1 MAVAMHEV
9 PLRAA
14 PPRESLTAEMEIQD
28 DDIVAREYRP
38 GRYHIQRKQGSRL
51 VTIDYG
57 RYTEAEADRIAIQT
71 ARDDGADAFRLK
83 LNGLVKFL
91 EV

>member
-1 MAVAMHEV
+1 
-9 PLRAA
+9 
-14 PPRESLTAEMEIQD
+14 MEIQN

-38 GRYHIQRKQGSRL
+38 GRFHIQKKQGHRL

-57 RYTEAEADRIAIQT
+57 RYTQGEADRIAIQT
-71 ARDDGADAFRLK
+71 ARDNGADAFRMK
-83 LNGLVKFL
+83 LNGLVKVL

>member
-1 MAVAMHEV
+1 
-9 PLRAA
+9 
-14 PPRESLTAEMEIQD
+14 MEIRD

-38 GRYHIQRKQGSRL
+38 GRYHIQKKQGRRL

-57 RYTEAEADRIAIQT
+57 RYTQAEADRIAIQI
-71 ARDDGADAFRLK
+71 ARDDGAGAFRMK
-83 LNGLVKFL
+83 LNGLVKVL